1 MLNIKISGSKDSSIC
16 NSLKH
21 RRCLENAKIVVANFN
36 QIEANCD
43 KSSLNQLSF
52 SSCNCLSPCNEIT
65 YETEIIRNELKV
77 SPSLTSSDIM
87 YLTDVK
93 VMFKENEFLTIR
105 RSERYGFIDFI
116 SNCGGLMGLFLGI
129 STFCVFEII
138 YYFVIHS
145 LCKLCGRDHRVHD
158 VIQ

>member
-1 MLNIKISGSKDSSIC
+1 MEHKKC
-16 NSLKH
+16 LKNV
-21 RRCLENAKIVVANFN
+21 RIVMAKFN
-36 QIEANCD
+36 EVEANCD

-65 YETEIIRNELKV
+65 YKTEIIRNELKV
-77 SPSLTSSDIM
+77 SPNSTASDIM

-116 SNCGGLMGLFLGI
+116 SNCGGLMGLFMGI

-138 YYFVIHS
+138 YYFVFHS
-145 LCKLCGRDHRVHD
+145 ISKLCGRDRRVHD
-158 VIQ
+158 DIQ